1 MLSKHL
7 KEVPED
13 RKAVAPYNFVELPDK
28 VVEAEPLLPN
38 DRYYSDRHTG
48 KIECS
53 LTTESPLYIRCGLTP
68 TDFAEFGDKNNE
80 DLTSEQRCQRAEFFT
95 NPANQRPTLPGSSL
109 RGLFRTLVE
118 IVSFSKIE
126 RVSEQQ
132 RFFFRDFVAAPLKE
146 EYEQHLDK
154 GKKVKAGY
162 LVKQNDGWYIRPALP
177 IGDKPFIGVKEK
189 DLCGKISGL
198 INMKSPEYRPQ
209 YKYNI
214 SFDNLYNTKN
224 GRRFAKN
231 VSSDCKAYK
240 YTGVL
245 VTSGNM
251 LEASDNPDNLQ
262 RKNHCLI
269 REPDSKAELLKIND
283 DAIKHY
289 CNGLTNFQKGKHPY
303 DKNPFDENLG
313 VLAQGRAIFY
323 CQPQQGNIV
332 TLFGQSPNFRIP
344 YSPTSDGRAASAVDF
359 IPDQLRNPEVVDI
372 AEAIFGFVRGEKRD
386 KDQARAGRVF
396 VSDATCEKTASDD
409 IWLKNDPIIP
419 KILAS
424 PKPTTFQHY
433 LVQPKET
440 NAEKSKLK
448 HYAKQ
453 PGETLIRGHKLYWHQ
468 GISPSVELDKPDVS
482 ESQKTQIKPIKA
494 GVAFKFTIHFENL
507 SDIELGALLWV
518 LNLAGDK
525 NYRLSLGMGKPL
537 GMGAVKISHELWL
550 CNRTS
555 RYTNLFQDNLWATGD
570 RLATDEETQKC
581 IKDFEGHVLKG
592 IGEDSPTLKDVPRIQ
607 MLLAML
613 SWPGLSRNA
622 ARYMEIERDVH
633 QSYVGKPTKP
643 SDPTVNEYKDRP
655 VLPTPLQVMGWE
667 DKRVIE
673 TIQVVSSFTPPVKT
687 QSKEKKGNYTCGQL
701 LDAEVLKTQPKGKR
715 MEVTFEIQCA
725 IEGTI
730 KRTESVKGI
739 EHLSVGQ
746 RVKVEIADLKEDG
759 TIRKVKLVQSS

>member
-1 MLSKHL
+1 MLSRHL
-7 KEVPED
+7 KKVPED
-13 RKAVAPYNFVELPDK
+13 RKAIAPYNFVELSDQ

-38 DRYYSDRHTG
+38 DRYYPDRHTG
-48 KIECS
+48 KIECR

-68 TDFAEFGDKNNE
+68 TDFAEFGDKNHE
-80 DLTSEQRCQRAEFFT
+80 DLTSEQRRQRAEFFT
-95 NPANQRPTLPGSSL
+95 NPASQRPTLPGSSL

-146 EYEQHLDK
+146 EYEKHLDK

-177 IGDKPFIGVKEK
+177 IEDKPFIWVKEK
-189 DLCGKISGL
+189 DLRGKIPGL

-214 SFDNLYNTKN
+214 SFGSVYPKN
-224 GRRFAKN
+224 GRLFAKDI
-231 VSSDCKAYK
+231 SSDCKAYK

-262 RKNHCLI
+262 RQNHCLI
-269 REPDSKAELLKIND
+269 REPNSKAEPLKISD

-289 CNGLTNFQKGKHPY
+289 CNALTTFQRGKPPY
-303 DKNPFDENLG
+303 DKNPFNENLG
-313 VLAQGRAIFY
+313 VLEKGRAIFY
-323 CQPQQGNIV
+323 CQPQQANIV

-344 YSPTSDGRAASAVDF
+344 YSPTSDGCAASAVDF
-359 IPDQLRNPEVVDI
+359 IPDYLRNPDVLDI
-372 AEAIFGFVRGEKRD
+372 AEAIFGYVRNEKRE
-386 KDQARAGRVF
+386 KNQARAGRVF
-396 VSDATCEKTASDD
+396 VSDAICEKTASDD
-409 IWLKNDPIIP
+409 IWLKNGSITP

-433 LVQPKET
+433 LVQPEET
-440 NAEKSKLK
+440 KAEKSKLK

-453 PGETLIRGHKLYWHQ
+453 PGETVIRGYKLYWHQ
-468 GISPSVELDKPDVS
+468 GSSPSIELDKPDIS
-482 ESQKTQIKPIKA
+482 ESQKTQIKPMKA
-494 GVAFKFTIHFENL
+494 GISFKFTIHFENL
-507 SDIELGALLWV
+507 SNVELGALLWV

-525 NYRLSLGMGKPL
+525 DYRLSLGMGKPL

-550 CNRTS
+550 CDRIS
-555 RYTNLFQDNLWATGD
+555 RYTSLFQGNLWATGNC
-570 RLATDEETQKC
+570 LATDEEAQKC
-581 IKDFEGHVLKG
+581 IKDFESYVLKG
-592 IGEDSPTLKDVPRIQ
+592 IGEDCPCLKDVPRIQ

-613 SWPGLSRNA
+613 SWPGLSRNK
-622 ARYMEIERDVH
+622 ARYMEIERDIH
-633 QSYVGKPTKP
+633 QPYIGKPTKQ
-643 SDPTVNEYKDRP
+643 SDLTVNEYKDRP

-673 TIQVVSSFTPPVKT
+673 TTQVVSSFTPSVKT
-687 QSKEKKGNYTCGQL
+687 QSQKKKGNYTGGQL

-715 MEVTFEIQCA
+715 MEVTFKIQCE

-730 KRTESVKGI
+730 KRTESIKGI

-746 RVKVEIADLKEDG
+746 KVKVEITDLKEDG
-759 TIRKVKLVQSS
+759 TIKKIKLAQLF